1 MLPYRNDLVLQWRQF
16 IEGNAMLQ
24 KYEERLVDVKKML
37 VELGSEVT
45 MASERA
51 LSGIENLDVSRFESA
66 KALLK
71 NIETQANVIDNE
83 IVVTLAL
90 FGPEARDLRKM
101 VAYLKITNEVVK
113 IAENV
118 RSFAKRMVLHLQGD
132 TPMSS
137 LHEYSMHLCRTSI
150 KAVSLAISTID
161 VAEKDE
167 LEDIY
172 RRVKVEESKTD
183 DLYSI
188 LEKNV
193 LSDMVQKID
202 QSADF
207 IQILSTMRKLERM
220 ADRSV
225 NIVQLMIFAR
235 VGGEMKTY

>member
-1 MLPYRNDLVLQWRQF
+1 
-16 IEGNAMLQ
+16 MLQ
-24 KYEERLVDVKKML
+24 KYEERLIDIKRML
-37 VELGSEVT
+37 QELGVEVM

-51 LSGIENLDVSRFESA
+51 LGGIENLDVSRFESA
-66 KALLK
+66 RAILK
-71 NIETQANVIDNE
+71 NIENIANTIDNE

-101 VAYLKITNEVVK
+101 VAYLKITNEMVK

-118 RSFAKRMVLHLQGD
+118 RSFSKRMSGHLQSD
-132 TPMSS
+132 ISFNS
-137 LHEYSMHLCRTSI
+137 LHEYSVHLCKSAT
-150 KAVSLAISTID
+150 KAVTLAISTID
-161 VAEKDE
+161 IVEKE
-167 LEDIY
+167 TLEDIY
-172 RRVKVEESKTD
+172 RKVKVEESKSD

-188 LEKNV
+188 LEKNILTDIAKV
-193 LSDMVQKID
+193 ID
-202 QSADF
+202 QSADY